1 MIFLRERKLDEKEN
15 KSCLGENQS
24 TFQFQVEVFLEYTDA
39 GSGFLYGYLGSK
51 EKPPFD
57 LRSFPNKT
65 SVAFE
70 VISAINKS
78 HSMNTVFIFK
88 SLSVLYFVSFML
100 SMFFYL
106 GAMQWIIGKVGW
118 VLQVRNC
125 HCVIDC
131 SSLSHPLVL
140 Y

>member
-1 MIFLRERKLDEKEN
+1 M
-15 KSCLGENQS
+15 
-24 TFQFQVEVFLEYTDA
+24 EYTDA

-57 LRSFPNKT
+57 LRAFPNKT

-100 SMFFYL
+100 SMLFYL

-118 VLQVRNC
+118 VLQVRSW
-125 HCVIDC
+125 
-131 SSLSHPLVL
+131 SSSYPKNF
-140 Y
+140 